1 MCTVYLCV
9 RRCVM
14 CCMYLCVCCGF
25 LRAPSPS
32 GIKQVPH
39 TGSGGTTT
47 HRRTDITRRLACQKT
62 NPTQEDPNWA
72 YLGVHQRFFLKK
84 IVTTSCGG
92 QDQNNSSKKEIKY
105 RDSRSNHKRDRDRES
120 SSLGRLDCCS
130 DCIKK
135 VKKMKSPVALLL
147 FLILCPSSQAAPQQG
162 ISTWR
167 NRKALKRNWYFLGI
181 IPELVDPPLSTFRN
195 KNVTFGQNSPIFKV
209 KTMATKISLI

>member
-1 MCTVYLCV
+1 MCTAYLCV

-72 YLGVHQRFFLKK
+72 FLGVHQRFFLKK

-105 RDSRSNHKRDRDRES
+105 RDSRSNHKRDRDREPS
-120 SSLGRLDCCS
+120 LLGRLDCCS

-135 VKKMKSPVALLL
+135 VKKYEVSGGSAALPHSLS
-147 FLILCPSSQAAPQQG
+147 FLTSC
-162 ISTWR
+162 STTR
-167 NRKALKRNWYFLGI
+167 YFNL
-181 IPELVDPPLSTFRN
+181 TH
-195 KNVTFGQNSPIFKV
+195 
-209 KTMATKISLI
+209 

>member
-1 MCTVYLCV
+1 MLYFVCMLPFLFV
-9 RRCVM
+9 RRVLYVFVRYVKCVFVSYVHSVFVRHVQCVFCVMWCIYLCVM

-72 YLGVHQRFFLKK
+72 FLGVHQRLFLKN

-92 QDQNNSSKKEIKY
+92 QDQEQY
-105 RDSRSNHKRDRDRES
+105 PPKRFQVS
-120 SSLGRLDCCS
+120 
-130 DCIKK
+130 
-135 VKKMKSPVALLL
+135 
-147 FLILCPSSQAAPQQG
+147 
-162 ISTWR
+162 W
-167 NRKALKRNWYFLGI
+167 
-181 IPELVDPPLSTFRN
+181 
-195 KNVTFGQNSPIFKV
+195 FK
-209 KTMATKISLI
+209 IQP

>member
-1 MCTVYLCV
+1 MCSVFLHAVLYICASCAVCICASCKMCICVICTVYLCV

-72 YLGVHQRFFLKK
+72 FLGVHQRFFLKK

-105 RDSRSNHKRDRDRES
+105 RDSRSNHKRDRDREP
-120 SSLGRLDCCS
+120 SSLGRRTRLLEWLHKKSEKIWSLRWLCCS
-130 DCIKK
+130 SSFSVLPHKLLHNK
-135 VKKMKSPVALLL
+135 VFQLDS
-147 FLILCPSSQAAPQQG
+147 
-162 ISTWR
+162 
-167 NRKALKRNWYFLGI
+167 LGK
-181 IPELVDPPLSTFRN
+181 D
-195 KNVTFGQNSPIFKV
+195 
-209 KTMATKISLI
+209 